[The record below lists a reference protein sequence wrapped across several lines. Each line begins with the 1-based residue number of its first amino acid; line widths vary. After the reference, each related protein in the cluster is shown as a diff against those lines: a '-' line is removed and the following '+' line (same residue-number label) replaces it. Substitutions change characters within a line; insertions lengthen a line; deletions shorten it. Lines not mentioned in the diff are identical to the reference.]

1 MTERR
6 AQGVA
11 APTAA
16 TTTAPTRAREDE
28 VERALGRGVARVLPL
43 ATIATA
49 VVVGYFAGVGSGLL
63 VLAAGL
69 LIGAVGLFWAS
80 LRTLSGD
87 APLATGFE
95 ALERPEG
102 DVDALEEEKRR
113 LLRALKDLES
123 EHEIGKIDDADYEE
137 FVARYRAEAK
147 LVMRKMDG
155 EVAPFREEAE
165 RLAREY
171 LKRQGL
177 DGASPAT
184 STPAGSAPAEPRP
197 AESPRVERVACSACG
212 TSNEPDAA
220 FCKKCGASLKK
231 EAPDVRV

>member
-1 MTERR
+1 MTERHV
-6 AQGVA
+6 QGVA
-11 APTAA
+11 VPTAA
-16 TTTAPTRAREDE
+16 TTTPPTRAREDE
-28 VERALGRGVARVLPL
+28 IERALGRVVARVLPL
-43 ATIATA
+43 ATIFVAIA
-49 VVVGYFAGVGSGLL
+49 VGFLAGVGSGLL
-63 VLAAGL
+63 IVAAGG

-87 APLATGFE
+87 APLASGFE

-137 FVARYRAEAK
+137 FVAKYRNEAK
-147 LVMRKMDG
+147 VVMRRMDG

-165 RLAREY
+165 RIAREY
-171 LKRQGL
+171 LRKQGL
-177 DGASPAT
+177 DEEAAG
-184 STPAGSAPAEPRP
+184 TPARPPLAKEPPAEPP
-197 AESPRVERVACSACG
+197 PIERVACAACG

-231 EAPDVRV
+231 EAPDARA

>member
-1 MTERR
+1 MTDRH
-6 AQGVA
+6 ADGVA
-11 APTAA
+11 QAGP
-16 TTTAPTRAREDE
+16 TTTPIARVRDDE

-43 ATIATA
+43 ATIGVA
-49 VVVGYFAGVGSGLL
+49 VAVGYLAGVGSALL
-63 VLAAGL
+63 VVAAGG

-87 APLATGFE
+87 APLARGFE

-155 EVAPFREEAE
+155 EVAPFRDEAE

-171 LKRQGL
+171 LKKQRL
-177 DGASPAT
+177 DEEGPPPVASAAPDV
-184 STPAGSAPAEPRP
+184 PGRVPCAG
-197 AESPRVERVACSACG
+197 CG

-231 EAPDVRV
+231 ESSDAQA